1 MSNNGVFNQTQ
12 REMWWNDVRNDI
24 DSDVSDAFSDAF
36 RADDPSDPY
45 TCC

>member
-12 REMWWNDVRNDI
+12 REWWWNDVRNDI

-45 TCC
+45 TC

>member
-24 DSDVSDAFSDAF
+24 DGDVSNAF